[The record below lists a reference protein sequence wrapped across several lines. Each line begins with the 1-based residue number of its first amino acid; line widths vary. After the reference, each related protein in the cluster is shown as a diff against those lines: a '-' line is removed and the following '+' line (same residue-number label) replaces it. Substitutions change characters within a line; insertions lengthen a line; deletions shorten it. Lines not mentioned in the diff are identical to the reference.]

1 MDMSELEARLSR
13 LESRTPTNQS
23 MNFGSS
29 VERSMQA
36 FTKEQTVANART
48 LLDEIDK
55 AEPNLDEG
63 VMSGPTVTVTV
74 TVTITITIKAK
85 DADGTPDGTTTDGG
99 TGTDP
104 EDLPEQRGPRAVT

>member
-1 MDMSELEARLSR
+1 MDTSDLEARLSR
-13 LESRTPTNQS
+13 LESRVNTNPSMGFGSAVEQS
-23 MNFGSS
+23 MN
-29 VERSMQA
+29 A
-36 FTKEQTVANART
+36 FAEKRTTANARA

-85 DADGTPDGTTTDGG
+85 DTDE
-99 TGTDP
+99 TVTDP
-104 EDLPEQRGPRAVT
+104 EGDPE

>member
-1 MDMSELEARLSR
+1 MDMSEIEARLTR
-13 LESRTPTNQS
+13 LEGRAPANQAV
-23 MNFGSS
+23 NFGGP
-29 VERSMQA
+29 VERSMKA
-36 FTKEQTVANART
+36 FTKEQTVANARA

-85 DADGTPDGTTTDGG
+85 DADGPDGTTPER
-99 TGTDP
+99 TDP
-104 EDLPEQRGPRAVT
+104 EILPQ